1 MWRRSRTDLNLP
13 QVKSWSPSWVLPLTS
28 GGSSQSMPTQ
38 ATLNKYRN
46 KKKIELRMEEKKKIQ
61 EIEELFLTQPIR
73 SYPYN
78 MEKPFILDTDYSR
91 MAAGGVLAL
100 VQGEQEGFIA
110 CF

>member
-1 MWRRSRTDLNLP
+1 
-13 QVKSWSPSWVLPLTS
+13 
-28 GGSSQSMPTQ
+28 
-38 ATLNKYRN
+38 
-46 KKKIELRMEEKKKIQ
+46 MEEKKKIQ